1 MGIFDKFRKREATTA
16 PTSSG
21 PFDDTA
27 TEVAAILFSG
37 SDDLE
42 VVGESY
48 RQTELWA
55 LVGGVSTERVRQK
68 AIAFLIPDP
77 NNQHDPNAIAVYI
90 DRFHVG
96 FIPRDMAARLI
107 PGLNSLYALNPGK
120 YVALEGVITGGGMRE
135 DGLGNLG
142 VFLNY
147 DPTDF
152 GLEAPKPPSVNEPV
166 ATGLRTGLSD
176 AMASDLDDD
185 SYDLS
190 WMHRLSPDPIK
201 RMAQLREELATNA
214 DPISRHF
221 IMAEL
226 EQMLYTYKEALP
238 NALDEYDQVAEQH
251 HQELQASIRAALIA
265 KWGALPLLQTYR
277 QAGIRQS
284 KAGNLAGTVDW
295 CERGIAMYG
304 EDAFSQGWVLDLEKR
319 SAQAQTRLDKQTAI
333 ASRKA
338 SQTKPQ
344 AAKAPPPE
352 LVENLTC
359 VTCGKDFERIRTR
372 GRKPTA
378 CPDCKQA

>member
-1 MGIFDKFRKREATTA
+1 M
-16 PTSSG
+16 
-21 PFDDTA
+21 
-27 TEVAAILFSG
+27 
-37 SDDLE
+37 
-42 VVGESY
+42 
-48 RQTELWA
+48 
-55 LVGGVSTERVRQK
+55 
-68 AIAFLIPDP
+68 AFLIPDP

-96 FIPRDMAARLI
+96 FIPREMAARLT

-120 YVALEGVITGGGMRE
+120 YVALEGVITGGGMRN

-152 GLEAPKPPSVNEPV
+152 GLEAPRPPSVNEPV
-166 ATGLRTGLSD
+166 TTGLRTGLSD

-190 WMHRLSPDPIK
+190 WMRRLSPDPIK
-201 RMAQLREELATNA
+201 RMSQLRVELATNA
-214 DPISRHF
+214 EPISRHF

-251 HQELQASIRAALIA
+251 HQELQASIRAALTA

-304 EDAFSQGWVLDLEKR
+304 DDAHSQGWVLDLEKR
-319 SAQAQTRLDKQTAI
+319 SAQAQTRLDKQ
-333 ASRKA
+333 
-338 SQTKPQ
+338 
-344 AAKAPPPE
+344 AAKAGRKVSQSESLDTTTPSLE
-352 LVENLTC
+352 LVETLTC
-359 VTCGKDFERIRTR
+359 AMCGKDFERIRTR

-378 CPDCKQA
+378 CPDCKQM

>member
-1 MGIFDKFRKREATTA
+1 MGFFDKFRKRDSTTA
-16 PTSSG
+16 ATSSG
-21 PFDDTA
+21 PFGDAA
-27 TEVAAILFSG
+27 TEVTAVLFTG
-37 SDDLE
+37 TDDLE

-48 RQTELWA
+48 RQAELWA
-55 LVGGVSTERVRQK
+55 LVGGVSTERVRQDV
-68 AIAFLIPDP
+68 IAFLIPDP

-96 FIPRDMAARLI
+96 FIPREMAARLI

-166 ATGLRTGLSD
+166 ATGLRTGLSES
-176 AMASDLDDD
+176 MASDVDDD

-190 WMHRLSPDPIK
+190 WVQRLSPDPIK
-201 RMAQLREELATNA
+201 RMSQLREELATNA
-214 DPISRHF
+214 EPISRHF

-251 HQELQASIRAALIA
+251 HQELQASIRAALMA

-304 EDAFSQGWVLDLEKR
+304 DDAHSQGWVLDLEKR
-319 SAQAQTRLDKQTAI
+319 SAQAQTRLDKQTAK

-338 SQTKPQ
+338 SQPKPP
-344 AAKAPPPE
+344 AATTSSPE
-352 LVENLTC
+352 LVETLTC
-359 VTCGKDFERIRTR
+359 ATCGKDFERIRTR

-378 CPDCKQA
+378 CPDCKQT

>member
-1 MGIFDKFRKREATTA
+1 MGFFDKFRKRETTTA
-16 PTSSG
+16 ATSSG
-21 PFDDTA
+21 PFGEAA
-27 TEVAAILFSG
+27 TEVTAVLCTG
-37 SDDLE
+37 TDDLE

-48 RQTELWA
+48 RQAELWT
-55 LVGGVSTERVRQK
+55 LVGGVSTERVRQEI
-68 AIAFLIPDP
+68 IAFLIPDP

-96 FIPRDMAARLI
+96 FIPREMAVRLI
-107 PGLNSLYALNPGK
+107 PGLKSLYTLNPGK
-120 YVALEGVITGGGMRE
+120 YVALEGVITGGGMRD

-152 GLEAPKPPSVNEPV
+152 GLEPPKPPSVNEPV
-166 ATGLRTGLSD
+166 TTGLRTGLSD

-190 WMHRLSPDPIK
+190 WMQRLGPDPIK

-214 DPISRHF
+214 EPISRHF

-251 HQELQASIRAALIA
+251 HQELQASIRAALMA
-265 KWGALPLLQTYR
+265 KWGRLPLLQTYR

-295 CERGIAMYG
+295 CERGIVMYG
-304 EDAFSQGWVLDLEKR
+304 DDAHSQGWVLDLEKR
-319 SAQAQTRLDKQTAI
+319 SAQAQTRLDKQTAK
-333 ASRKA
+333 ASRTA
-338 SQTKPQ
+338 SQPKPP
-344 AAKAPPPE
+344 AATTPSPE
-352 LVENLTC
+352 LVETLTC
-359 VTCGKDFERIRTR
+359 AACGKDFERIRTR

-378 CPDCKQA
+378 CPDCKQK

>member
-1 MGIFDKFRKREATTA
+1 MGFFDKFRKRESSTA

-21 PFDDTA
+21 PFGDEA
-27 TEVAAILFSG
+27 TEVTAVLCTG
-37 SDDLE
+37 TDDLE

-48 RQTELWA
+48 RQAELWA
-55 LVGGVSTERVRQK
+55 LVGVASTERVRQE
-68 AIAFLIPDP
+68 IVAFLIPDP
-77 NNQHDPNAIAVYI
+77 DNKYDPNAIGVYI

-96 FIPRDMAARLI
+96 FIPRDMAARLT
-107 PGLNSLYALNPGK
+107 PGLNSLYALHPGK
-120 YVALEGVITGGGMRE
+120 YVALRGVITGGGMRD

-142 VFLNY
+142 VFLTY
-147 DPTDF
+147 DPADF
-152 GLEAPKPPSVNEPV
+152 GLEVPKPPSVNEPV
-166 ATGLRTGLSD
+166 TAGLRTGLSD

-190 WMHRLSPDPIK
+190 WMHRLSADPIK
-201 RMAQLREELATNA
+201 RMAQLRDELATNSE
-214 DPISRHF
+214 PISRHF

-251 HQELQASIRAALIA
+251 HQELQASIRAALMA
-265 KWGALPLLQTYR
+265 KWGRLPLLQTYR
-277 QAGIRQS
+277 QSGIRQS

-304 EDAFSQGWVLDLEKR
+304 DDAHSQGWVLDLEKR
-319 SAQAQTRLDKQTAI
+319 SAQAQTRLDKKAAT

-338 SQTKPQ
+338 HQTTP
-344 AAKAPPPE
+344 KATTAPSPE
-352 LVENLTC
+352 LVETLTC
-359 VTCGKDFERIRTR
+359 ATCGKDFERIRTR

-378 CPDCKQA
+378 CPDCKQP